1 MEKVSLTGYTGQVA
15 QVVLDSL
22 PLATAFAAYSI
33 ADDKRS
39 GTYVKALVAVGAGI
53 VANILKGYVEKNVVS
68 ISGLTLERV
77 GALPAPHLRTRTN
90 LRQGYGAL
98 TLEQLSGCYGCR

>member
-1 MEKVSLTGYTGQVA
+1 MEKISMTGYTGTVA

-22 PLATAFAAYSI
+22 PLATAFAAYSM
-33 ADDKRS
+33 ADEKRQS
-39 GTYVKALVAVGAGI
+39 SYIKALVAVGAGI
-53 VANILKGYVEKNVVS
+53 VANIVKGYVEKNVVS

-77 GALPAPHLRTRTN
+77 GALPAPRLRTRTHS
-90 LRQGYGAL
+90 RGYGAL